1 MALSV
6 LFYMFLRSVLC
17 KNKIG
22 GPLMNINEYRRK
34 IYRLLEKLK
43 TEEKEAERILIV
55 EQIQEM
61 LSALLPD

>member
-1 MALSV
+1 
-6 LFYMFLRSVLC
+6 
-17 KNKIG
+17 
-22 GPLMNINEYRRK
+22 MNINEYRRK